1 MTSRNRL
8 LFNFCKNR
16 MENHAVF
23 ILRSFLDKRLFP
35 PCFLPLAGSLPAGRL
50 RLYPQSLKNGRSQF
64 RRGK

>member
-8 LFNFCKNR
+8 LFNCYKKPY
-16 MENHAVF
+16 ENSCGFYFALIFGQEVVSS
-23 ILRSFLDKRLFP
+23 L
-35 PCFLPLAGSLPAGRL
+35 FLPLAGSLPAGRF